1 MEAGRRTLPG
11 VPKYLYG
18 MSVPSRA
25 SAGRLPRASSAH
37 RVVCPPP
44 ASCLW
49 QTLSVGTAGGP
60 RGWRWWLAAGVWGEV
75 AWLGGPPRPFCP
87 SVGAGRRYQARIAWS
102 VGDGRALRAQK
113 GCRQP
118 SISSR
123 CQRPTAPICCHLG
136 WEGFVFFFPVCLC
149 PFLLLS
155 FPSSWES
162 AGGFSLHL
170 IFHQKCRLGLSPWDS
185 TGDEGGM
192 GRQPRL
198 PQVPGLSRKRIPPS

>member
-25 SAGRLPRASSAH
+25 STRRLPRASSAH
-37 RVVCPPP
+37 CVVGPPP

-49 QTLSVGTAGGP
+49 QTLSVGAAGGP

-75 AWLGGPPRPFCP
+75 AWLGGPPRPSRP
-87 SVGAGRRYQARIAWS
+87 SVGAGRRYQARPGPWVMAGS
-102 VGDGRALRAQK
+102 SGRRRAA
-113 GCRQP
+113 GSRP
-118 SISSR
+118 SAAGATETQSS
-123 CQRPTAPICCHLG
+123 HLLSSWLG
-136 WEGFVFFFPVCLC
+136 RVYFFLFVFCH
-149 PFLLLS
+149 FLLLS

-162 AGGFSLHL
+162 AGGFLLCL
-170 IFHQKCRLGLSPWDS
+170 ILHQKCRLGLSPWDS
-185 TGDEGGM
+185 TSDEEGV
-192 GRQPRL
+192 GRQPQL

>member
-37 RVVCPPP
+37 RAVCPPP

-136 WEGFVFFFPVCLC
+136 WEGFVFFFSCLS
-149 PFLLLS
+149 LS
-155 FPSSWES
+155 FSPPVFSIQLGVRRGLLTPSNFPPKMQ
-162 AGGFSLHL
+162 AGTVT
-170 IFHQKCRLGLSPWDS
+170 LGLH
-185 TGDEGGM
+185 
-192 GRQPRL
+192 R
-198 PQVPGLSRKRIPPS
+198 